1 MSTDIQ
7 IFTNQEFN
15 KEIRAI
21 EINNE
26 PWFVGKDVAEALGY
40 SDTDKALRTHVD
52 IEDKQ
57 ILNPADLAGL
67 RNNANFQ
74 VNSPRGLMFINEA
87 GLYSLTI
94 RSSLPNAK
102 KFAKWLTHDAT
113 IFLFVRMVQDVW
125 SKFCTALDSNQNEG
139 GSYNG

>member
-21 EINNE
+21 EINGE

-40 SDTDKALRTHVD
+40 SDNDQALRKHVD
-52 IEDKQ
+52 AEDKLESEIATSGQ
-57 ILNPADLAGL
+57 ICNMIL
-67 RNNANFQ
+67 
-74 VNSPRGLMFINEA
+74 INEA

-94 RSSLPNAK
+94 RSILPNAK

-113 IFLFVRMVQDVW
+113 IFLFVRQVQDVW
-125 SKFCTALDSNQNEG
+125 STICTVSDSNQNEG
-139 GSYNG
+139 GSHNG

>member
-15 KEIRAI
+15 KNIRVI

-40 SDTDKALRTHVD
+40 SYPDKALRTQVD
-52 IEDKQ
+52 NEDKLESEIATSGQ
-57 ILNPADLAGL
+57 I
-67 RNNANFQ
+67 RNMI
-74 VNSPRGLMFINEA
+74 LINEA

-102 KFAKWLTHDAT
+102 KFAKWLTHDTT